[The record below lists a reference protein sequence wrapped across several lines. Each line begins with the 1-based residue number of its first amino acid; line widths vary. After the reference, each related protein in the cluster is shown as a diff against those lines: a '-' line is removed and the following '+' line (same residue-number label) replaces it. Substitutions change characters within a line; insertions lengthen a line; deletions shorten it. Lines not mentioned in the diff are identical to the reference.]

1 MKSNITFV
9 TCYLQIYDIDYD
21 DSKTFEKRL
30 ELFMK
35 IVELGVNISV
45 FISPEYENTFNNITK
60 KYNNIKVIEVLSI
73 DELIF
78 TKMTNNNKEYCNLPE
93 IRNIIKDSPNYMT
106 LMNSKTEFLYKT
118 IIANPF
124 NTEYFAWFDFS
135 LPYIFKNLNT
145 TLMEFKKLSLQNY
158 IGSFIAIPGCLNFK
172 INDVNWIKNTVV
184 WRFCGGFLIGDKNS
198 LLNFYNVS
206 INYFPNFLKLTN
218 NVLWEVNYWAWLE
231 GCGYISPLWFLAD
244 HNDTIIYI
252 PSVLYTK
259 CLHP

>member
-78 TKMTNNNKEYCNLPE
+78 T
-93 IRNIIKDSPNYMT
+93 
-106 LMNSKTEFLYKT
+106 
-118 IIANPF
+118 F
-124 NTEYFAWFDFS
+124 N
-135 LPYIFKNLNT
+135 
-145 TLMEFKKLSLQNY
+145 
-158 IGSFIAIPGCLNFK
+158 
-172 INDVNWIKNTVV
+172 
-184 WRFCGGFLIGDKNS
+184 IGD
-198 LLNFYNVS
+198 
-206 INYFPNFLKLTN
+206 
-218 NVLWEVNYWAWLE
+218 
-231 GCGYISPLWFLAD
+231 
-244 HNDTIIYI
+244 
-252 PSVLYTK
+252 
-259 CLHP
+259 